1 MEPKLDPAENSSV
14 NSTDVNT
21 DAESPTVEVNPK
33 EGSILDKLTNGDA
46 NPEDWQQILKRVY
59 AFLSKLPEPVMKFF
73 NEYRQL
79 IIIIAAGFGA
89 FVSVKVLLAML
100 GALNEI
106 PLVAPTF
113 EMVGI
118 FYAGWLIFR
127 YAPTAEKRQDFQKDF
142 NSIKDRVLGN
152 KDTEGSEGSE

>member
-1 MEPKLDPAENSSV
+1 MEPTLDPAENSSV
-14 NSTDVNT
+14 NPADVKT
-21 DAESPTVEVNPK
+21 DAEAPQADINTEK
-33 EGSILDKLTNGDA
+33 ASILDKLTNGEA

-59 AFLSKLPEPVMKFF
+59 AFLSKLPEPVIKFF
-73 NEYRQL
+73 NDYRQL

-113 EMVGI
+113 ELVGI

-127 YAPTAEKRQDFQKDF
+127 YAPTAEKRKDFQDDF
-142 NSIKDRVLGN
+142 GSLKDRILGN
-152 KDTEGSEGSE
+152 KESTDSE